1 VASDIAQETPKEQV
15 SPGLAHTLQSRHV
28 AMIAFGGIIGAGLFV
43 GSSAAINVAGP
54 AVVLSYAGSGLLI
67 FLIMRMLGE
76 MAVAK
81 PGRGSFAE
89 YAALSLGNWAGF
101 LTGWLYA
108 YFWIIVVGVETIAGA
123 KLLQPWLTEA
133 GLDAPVWAIGLVL
146 ITAMTMTNLMSVK
159 AYGEFEFWF
168 ALLKVSAI
176 ALFVVLG
183 LGFLLFFGPGLTTGW
198 ANLTSEGGLVPK
210 GAGAVLAAVPVTIF
224 SMMGSEVA
232 TLAASE
238 STDPAQN
245 VARAARTVALRIVVF
260 YVLSIAII
268 VAVVPWQTLTP
279 GYSPFITALAAMHIP
294 GAAAAMS
301 AIAITA
307 VLSCLNSG
315 LYITS
320 RMLYELARNGSAP
333 GWMADISGNK
343 VPARGILIGSTAG
356 YLAAIAAIWSPNF
369 VFLFLINTSGAI
381 ILFIYMIVAF
391 GQIRMRRDL
400 ERQGAALPLKM
411 WLFPYLSWAVI
422 GGIVLVLVLMAFE
435 PDLRAQL
442 IWSGLS
448 AAVVAAAYLI
458 RRRQSRHQRGSDPG
472 PGAGA
477 QIQ

>member
-1 VASDIAQETPKEQV
+1 MASDITQGTPGVQG
-15 SPGLAHTLQSRHV
+15 SRSLAHTLRSRHV
-28 AMIAFGGIIGAGLFV
+28 TMISFGGIIGAGLFV
-43 GSSAAINVAGP
+43 GSSAAIDIAGP
-54 AVVLSYAGSGLLI
+54 AVILSYAGSGLLI

-76 MAVAK
+76 MAVAR

-108 YFWIIVVGVETIAGA
+108 YFWIITVGVETIAGA
-123 KLLQPWLTEA
+123 KLLQPWLAAA
-133 GLDAPVWAIGLVL
+133 GLTIPVWALGFVL
-146 ITAMTMTNLMSVK
+146 ISVMTMTNLMSVK

-176 ALFVVLG
+176 AVFIVLG
-183 LGFLLFFGPGLTTGW
+183 LAFLLFLGPGVTVGW
-198 ANLTSEGGLVPK
+198 ANLTSEGGLMPK

-245 VARAARTVALRIVVF
+245 VARASRTVALRIVVF

-268 VAVVPWQTLTP
+268 VSVVPWHTLTP

-301 AIAITA
+301 VIAITA

-320 RMLYELARNGSAP
+320 RMLYELARNGNAP
-333 GWMADISGNK
+333 SWLGDIAGNK
-343 VPARGILIGSTAG
+343 VPMRGILIGSAAG
-356 YLAAIAAIWSPNF
+356 FLAAIAAIWSPNF

-391 GQIRMRRDL
+391 GQIRLRRDL
-400 ERQGAALPLKM
+400 ERQGVALPLKM

-422 GGIVLVLVLMAFE
+422 GGILLALALMAFE
-435 PDLRAQL
+435 PDLRTQL

-448 AAVVAAAYLI
+448 AAIVGAAYLI
-458 RRRQSRHQRGSDPG
+458 HRRSKP
-472 PGAGA
+472 
-477 QIQ
+477 

>member
-1 VASDIAQETPKEQV
+1 
-15 SPGLAHTLQSRHV
+15 
-28 AMIAFGGIIGAGLFV
+28 MISFGGIIGAGLFV
-43 GSSAAINVAGP
+43 GSSAAINGAGP
-54 AVVLSYAGSGLLI
+54 AVVLSYAGAGLLI

-76 MAVAK
+76 MAVAR
-81 PGRGSFAE
+81 PGHGSFAE

-101 LTGWLYA
+101 LAGWLYA

-123 KLLQPWLTEA
+123 KLLEPWFAAA
-133 GLDAPVWAIGLVL
+133 GLGIPVWALGLAL
-146 ITAMTMTNLMSVK
+146 ISVMTMTNLMSVK

-176 ALFVVLG
+176 ALFIVVG
-183 LGFLLFFGPGLTTGW
+183 LAFLLFLGPGVGAAW
-198 ANLTSEGGLVPK
+198 ANLTSEGGLMPK
-210 GAGAVLAAVPVTIF
+210 GASAVLAAVPVTIF

-238 STDPAQN
+238 STNPAQN

-268 VAVVPWQTLTP
+268 VSVVPWHTLTP

-301 AIAITA
+301 VVAITA

-320 RMLYELARNGSAP
+320 RMLYELARNGNAP
-333 GWMADISGNK
+333 GWFGDIAGNH
-343 VPARGILIGSTAG
+343 VPVRGILIGSAAG

-381 ILFIYMIVAF
+381 ILFIYMIIAF

-400 ERQGAALPLKM
+400 ERQGVVLPLRM
-411 WLFPYLSWAVI
+411 WLFPYLSWTVI
-422 GGIVLVLVLMAFE
+422 GGILLVLALMAFE
-435 PDLRAQL
+435 PDLRVQL

-448 AAVVAAAYLI
+448 AAVVGAAYLI
-458 RRRQSRHQRGSDPG
+458 RRRWSQKQSFHRHQQGRASGRG
-472 PGAGA
+472 
-477 QIQ
+477 

>member
-1 VASDIAQETPKEQV
+1 MASDIAQRTPTGQGAR
-15 SPGLAHTLQSRHV
+15 GLAHTLQSRHV
-28 AMIAFGGIIGAGLFV
+28 TMISFGGIIGAGLFV
-43 GSSAAINVAGP
+43 GSSAAIDVAGP

-76 MAVAK
+76 MAVAR
-81 PGRGSFAE
+81 PGHGSFAE
-89 YAALSLGNWAGF
+89 YAALGLGNWAGF

-108 YFWIIVVGVETIAGA
+108 YFWIITVGVETIAGA
-123 KLLQPWLTEA
+123 KLLQPWLAAA
-133 GLDAPVWAIGLVL
+133 GLGIPVWALGLALVSV
-146 ITAMTMTNLMSVK
+146 MTMTNLMSVK

-176 ALFVVLG
+176 AVFIVLG
-183 LGFLLFFGPGLTTGW
+183 LAFVLFLGPGVTASW
-198 ANLTSEGGLVPK
+198 ANLTSEGGLMPK
-210 GAGAVLAAVPVTIF
+210 GAGAMLAAVPVTIF

-238 STDPAQN
+238 SDDPARN
-245 VARAARTVALRIVVF
+245 VARA
-260 YVLSIAII
+260 S
-268 VAVVPWQTLTP
+268 
-279 GYSPFITALAAMHIP
+279 HIP

-301 AIAITA
+301 IIAITA

-315 LYITS
+315 LYVTS
-320 RMLYELARNGSAP
+320 RMLYELARNGNAP
-333 GWMADISGNK
+333 GSFADIAGNN
-343 VPARGILIGSTAG
+343 VPVRGILIGSAAG

-400 ERQGAALPLKM
+400 ERQGVTLPLKM

-422 GGIVLVLVLMAFE
+422 GGILLVLALMAFE
-435 PDLRAQL
+435 PDLRVQL

-448 AAVVAAAYLI
+448 VAVVGAAYLI
-458 RRRQSRHQRGSDPG
+458 HRRSKPADLPGSSPII
-472 PGAGA
+472 AK
-477 QIQ
+477 

>member
-1 VASDIAQETPKEQV
+1 MASDIAQETAGRQG
-15 SPGLAHTLQSRHV
+15 SRGLAHTLQSRHV
-28 AMIAFGGIIGAGLFV
+28 AMISFGGIIGAGLFV
-43 GSSAAINVAGP
+43 GSSAAINLAGP
-54 AVVLSYAGSGLLI
+54 AVILSYAGSGLLI

-76 MAVAK
+76 MAVAR

-89 YAALSLGNWAGF
+89 YAALALGNWAGF

-123 KLLQPWLTEA
+123 KLLQPWFAAA
-133 GLDAPVWAIGLVL
+133 GLTVPVWALGLAL
-146 ITAMTMTNLMSVK
+146 ISVMTMTNLMSVK

-176 ALFVVLG
+176 AAFILLG
-183 LGFLLFFGPGLTTGW
+183 FAFLLFLGPGVTAGW
-198 ANLTSEGGLVPK
+198 ANLTSDGGLMPK
-210 GAGAVLAAVPVTIF
+210 GPGAVLAAVPVTIF

-238 STDPAQN
+238 STDPARN

-268 VAVVPWQTLTP
+268 VSVVPWHTLTP

-301 AIAITA
+301 VIAITA

-315 LYITS
+315 LYIAS
-320 RMLYELARNGSAP
+320 RMLYELARNRNAP
-333 GWMADISGNK
+333 GWFARIAGNQ
-343 VPARGILIGSTAG
+343 VPMRGILVGSAAG

-400 ERQGAALPLKM
+400 ERQGAALPLRM

-422 GGIVLVLVLMAFE
+422 GGILLVLTLMAFE

-448 AAVVAAAYLI
+448 AAVVGAAYLV
-458 RRRQSRHQRGSDPG
+458 RR
-472 PGAGA
+472 
-477 QIQ
+477 

>member
-1 VASDIAQETPKEQV
+1 
-15 SPGLAHTLQSRHV
+15 
-28 AMIAFGGIIGAGLFV
+28 MIAFGGIIGAGLFV
-43 GSSAAINVAGP
+43 GASAAINVAGP
-54 AVVLSYAGSGLLI
+54 AVILSYAGAGLLI

-76 MAVAK
+76 MAVAR
-81 PGRGSFAE
+81 PGHGSFAE
-89 YAALSLGNWAGF
+89 YAALSLGPWAGF
-101 LTGWLYA
+101 LAGWLYA

-123 KLLQPWLTEA
+123 KLVQPWLDEA
-133 GLDAPVWAIGLVL
+133 GLGVPVWAIGLAL
-146 ITAMTMTNLMSVK
+146 ISIMTLTNLMSVK

-176 ALFVVLG
+176 AVFVLLG
-183 LGFLLFFGPGLTTGW
+183 LGFVLFFGPGLATAWT
-198 ANLTSEGGLVPK
+198 NLTSQGGLMPK

-238 STDPAQN
+238 SADPAQN

-268 VAVVPWQTLTP
+268 VAVVPWQTVTP

-294 GAAAAMS
+294 GAASAMS
-301 AIAITA
+301 VIAITA

-320 RMLYELARNGSAP
+320 RMLYELARNGNAP
-333 GWMADISGNK
+333 AAFADISGNK
-343 VPARGILIGSTAG
+343 VPARGILIGSAAG
-356 YLAAIAAIWSPNF
+356 YLAAIAAIWSPNL

-391 GQIRMRRDL
+391 GQIRMRQDL

-422 GGIVLVLVLMAFE
+422 GGIALVLVLMAFE

-458 RRRQSRHQRGSDPG
+458 RHRSRP
-472 PGAGA
+472 
-477 QIQ
+477 

>member
-1 VASDIAQETPKEQV
+1 MASDIAQRTPTGQGAR
-15 SPGLAHTLQSRHV
+15 GLAHTLQSRHV
-28 AMIAFGGIIGAGLFV
+28 TMISFGGIIGAGLFV
-43 GSSAAINVAGP
+43 GSSAAIDVAGP

-76 MAVAK
+76 MAVAR
-81 PGRGSFAE
+81 PGHGSFAE
-89 YAALSLGNWAGF
+89 YAALGLGNWAGF

-108 YFWIIVVGVETIAGA
+108 YFWIITVGVETIAGA
-123 KLLQPWLTEA
+123 KLLQPWLAAA
-133 GLDAPVWAIGLVL
+133 GLGIPVWALGLALVSV
-146 ITAMTMTNLMSVK
+146 MTMTNLMSVK

-176 ALFVVLG
+176 AVFIVLG
-183 LGFLLFFGPGLTTGW
+183 LAFVLFLGPGVTASW
-198 ANLTSEGGLVPK
+198 ANLTSEGGLMPK
-210 GAGAVLAAVPVTIF
+210 GAGAMLAAVPVTIF

-238 STDPAQN
+238 SDDPARN
-245 VARAARTVALRIVVF
+245 VARASRTVALRIVVF
-260 YVLSIAII
+260 YVLSISII
-268 VAVVPWQTLTP
+268 VSVVPWDTLTP

-301 AIAITA
+301 IIAITA

-315 LYITS
+315 LYVTS
-320 RMLYELARNGSAP
+320 RMLYELARNGNAP
-333 GWMADISGNK
+333 GSFADIAGNN
-343 VPARGILIGSTAG
+343 VPVRGILIGSAAG

-400 ERQGAALPLKM
+400 ERQGVTLPLKM

-422 GGIVLVLVLMAFE
+422 GGILLVLALMAFE
-435 PDLRAQL
+435 PDLRVQL

-448 AAVVAAAYLI
+448 VAVVGAAYLI
-458 RRRQSRHQRGSDPG
+458 HRRSKPADLPGSSPII
-472 PGAGA
+472 AK
-477 QIQ
+477 

>member
-1 VASDIAQETPKEQV
+1 MTDDTADGIPS
-15 SPGLAHTLQSRHV
+15 SRGSRGLAHTLQSRHV

-43 GSSAAINVAGP
+43 GASAAINVAGP
-54 AVVLSYAGSGLLI
+54 AVILSYAGAGLLI

-81 PGRGSFAE
+81 PGHGSFAE
-89 YAALSLGNWAGF
+89 YAALSLGDWAGF

-123 KLLQPWLTEA
+123 KLVQPWLDEA
-133 GLDAPVWAIGLVL
+133 GLGVPVWAIGLAL
-146 ITAMTMTNLMSVK
+146 ISVMTLTNLMSVK

-176 ALFVVLG
+176 AVFVLLG
-183 LGFLLFFGPGLTTGW
+183 LAFLLFFGPGFTTIW
-198 ANLTSEGGLVPK
+198 ANLTGQGGLMPK

-268 VAVVPWQTLTP
+268 VSVVPWQTVTP

-294 GAAAAMS
+294 GAASAMS
-301 AIAITA
+301 VIAVTA

-320 RMLYELARNGSAP
+320 RMLYELARKGNAP
-333 GWMADISGNK
+333 RSFADISGNK
-343 VPARGILIGSTAG
+343 VPSRGILIGSAAG
-356 YLAAIAAIWSPNF
+356 YLAAIAAIWSPNG

-391 GQIRMRRDL
+391 GQIRMRRQL
-400 ERQGAALPLKM
+400 ERQGAPLPLKM

-422 GGIVLVLVLMAFE
+422 GGIALVLALMAFE

-458 RRRQSRHQRGSDPG
+458 RRRSRP
-472 PGAGA
+472 
-477 QIQ
+477 

>member
-1 VASDIAQETPKEQV
+1 MASDITQGTLAGQG
-15 SPGLAHTLQSRHV
+15 SRSLAHTLQSRHV
-28 AMIAFGGIIGAGLFV
+28 AMISFGGIIGAGLFV
-43 GSSAAINVAGP
+43 GSSAAIDIAGP
-54 AVVLSYAGSGLLI
+54 AVILSYAGSGLLI

-76 MAVAK
+76 MAVAR

-108 YFWIIVVGVETIAGA
+108 YFWIITVGVETIAGA
-123 KLLQPWLTEA
+123 KLLQPWLAAA
-133 GLDAPVWAIGLVL
+133 GLTIPVWALGFVL
-146 ITAMTMTNLMSVK
+146 ISVMTMTNLMSVK

-168 ALLKVSAI
+168 ALLKVTAI
-176 ALFVVLG
+176 ALFVLLG
-183 LGFLLFFGPGLTTGW
+183 LAFLLFLRPSVTAGW
-198 ANLTSEGGLVPK
+198 ANLTSEGGLMPK

-245 VARAARTVALRIVVF
+245 VARASRTVALRIVVF

-268 VAVVPWQTLTP
+268 VSVVPWHTLTP

-301 AIAITA
+301 VIAITA

-320 RMLYELARNGSAP
+320 RMLYELARNGNAP
-333 GWMADISGNK
+333 SWLGDIAGNK
-343 VPARGILIGSTAG
+343 VPMRGILIGSAAG

-391 GQIRMRRDL
+391 GQIRLRRDL
-400 ERQGAALPLKM
+400 ERQGVALPLKM

-422 GGIVLVLVLMAFE
+422 GGILLVLALMAFE
-435 PDLRAQL
+435 PGLRTQL

-448 AAVVAAAYLI
+448 AAIVGAAYLI
-458 RRRQSRHQRGSDPG
+458 RRRSKP
-472 PGAGA
+472 
-477 QIQ
+477 

>member
-1 VASDIAQETPKEQV
+1 MQGIPGEERSR
-15 SPGLAHTLQSRHV
+15 GLAHTLQSRHV

-54 AVVLSYAGSGLLI
+54 AVVLSYAGSGLLV

-76 MAVAK
+76 MVVAR
-81 PGRGSFAE
+81 PGHGSFAE
-89 YAALSLGNWAGF
+89 YAALSLGKWAGF

-108 YFWIIVVGVETIAGA
+108 YFWIITVGVETIAGA
-123 KLLQPWLTEA
+123 KLLQPWLNEA
-133 GLDAPVWAIGLVL
+133 GLGVPVWAIGLAL
-146 ITAMTMTNLMSVK
+146 ISVMTLTNLMSVK

-168 ALLKVSAI
+168 ALFKVSAI
-176 ALFVVLG
+176 ALFIVIG
-183 LGFLLFFGPGLTTGW
+183 LGFLLFFGPGLTTTW
-198 ANLTSEGGLVPK
+198 TNLASHGGLTPK
-210 GAGAVLAAVPVTIF
+210 GAGSVLAAVPVTIF

-268 VAVVPWQTLTP
+268 VAVVPWQTVTP

-294 GAAAAMS
+294 GAARVMS
-301 AIAITA
+301 LIAITA

-315 LYITS
+315 LYVTS
-320 RMLYELARNGSAP
+320 RMLYELASNGSAP
-333 GWMADISGNK
+333 AWAADISRNK
-343 VPARGILIGSTAG
+343 VPARGILIGSAAG
-356 YLAAIAAIWSPNF
+356 YLAAIAAIWSPNV

-400 ERQGAALPLKM
+400 ERQGAVLPFKM

-422 GGIVLVLVLMAFE
+422 GGIVLVLTLMAFE

-448 AAVVAAAYLI
+448 AAVVAGAYLI
-458 RRRQSRHQRGSDPG
+458 RRRSKP
-472 PGAGA
+472 
-477 QIQ
+477 

>member
-1 VASDIAQETPKEQV
+1 VTDDIAQGIPSRV
-15 SPGLAHTLQSRHV
+15 GSRGLAHTLQSRHV

-43 GSSAAINVAGP
+43 GASAAINVAGP
-54 AVVLSYAGSGLLI
+54 AVILSYAGAGLLI

-76 MAVAK
+76 MAVAR
-81 PGRGSFAE
+81 PGHGSFAE
-89 YAALSLGNWAGF
+89 YAALSLGPWAGF
-101 LTGWLYA
+101 LAGWLYA

-123 KLLQPWLTEA
+123 KLVQPWLEEA
-133 GLDAPVWAIGLVL
+133 GLGLPVWAIGLAL
-146 ITAMTMTNLMSVK
+146 ISVMTLTNLMSVK

-176 ALFVVLG
+176 ALFVLLG
-183 LGFLLFFGPGLTTGW
+183 LGFLLFFGPGLTTAW
-198 ANLTSEGGLVPK
+198 ANLTSQGGLMPK

-268 VAVVPWQTLTP
+268 VAVVPWQTITP
-279 GYSPFITALAAMHIP
+279 GYSPFITALEAMHIP
-294 GAAAAMS
+294 GAAKAMS
-301 AIAITA
+301 VIAIIA

-320 RMLYELARNGSAP
+320 RMLYELARNGNAP
-333 GWMADISGNK
+333 ARFADISGNK
-343 VPARGILIGSTAG
+343 VPARGILIGSAAG
-356 YLAAIAAIWSPNF
+356 YLAAIAAVWSPNV

-391 GQIRMRRDL
+391 GQIRMRREL

-422 GGIVLVLVLMAFE
+422 GGIALVLVLMAFE

-448 AAVVAAAYLI
+448 AAVVAAAYLV
-458 RRRQSRHQRGSDPG
+458 RRRSRS
-472 PGAGA
+472 
-477 QIQ
+477 